1 MSDTVE
7 PDKGESQEAE
17 EPDARER
24 MVPETDRETLMYSE
38 HLVRY
43 VFAAQFAK
51 GKRVL
56 DVACGSGYGS
66 QLLSQGGARS
76 VAGVDRSPEA
86 ITYSSKHHGSKQCR
100 FVVGD
105 AVRLPFEDDQFDLI
119 VSFETI
125 EHLAEHED
133 FLTELARVL
142 DKTGML
148 IISSPN
154 KATYPEGNPF
164 HLRELHFE
172 EFESLLS
179 SAFEHVAI
187 LGQDNWVTSAILPAG
202 VIEAEGGRVKGK
214 PNVTK
219 ATGRPSEKSLYMV
232 ALASAEPLP
241 GVDPHLILARVSE
254 QDFWLEEMSRRDAE
268 IDFLKATLTNQNTT
282 LQDQNASVEHLGSRL
297 SDERARL
304 RSLEES
310 IRIKEQDWSR
320 SGATQAELQERLLE
334 EHVQFQ
340 LAMNEAEAQVAQRD
354 LDLIQKESSLNQI
367 HASVAWRLILAYR
380 RLLETFLPSRPSLR
394 RSAYTK
400 IRGSVAR
407 YHAHLPAQPEVEQQV
422 SGPSAEHL
430 LFPEYPYP
438 EVSIIVAAHNQYQ
451 RTFDCLVSVIRNTR
465 NVAYEVI
472 VVDDASTDGTHKNL
486 RQVENLRLISNASN
500 IGFLRSTNEGA
511 KQARGDY
518 LVFLNNDTEVRSGWL
533 GALIA
538 PAAKDPAVAIV
549 GAKLLHP
556 NETLQEAG
564 GIVWS
569 DGTGWNYGRGDDPG
583 NSEYNYVREVDYCS
597 AACLLVRRDFF
608 EKAGGFDERYTPAYY
623 EDTDLAFTARDLGY
637 KVIYQPLAEVTHHE
651 GASHGTDPL
660 AGGKR
665 FQEINLSKF
674 LEKWASALEQQPA
687 INPNGLIQ
695 ASDRRN
701 GARALVI
708 DACVPSYDRDSG
720 SLRMDHLIQL
730 LLELGLAV
738 DFLPDNR
745 NPVQP
750 YTRRL
755 QQMGIEVL
763 YGDYD
768 LAARLRSLSPRVEF
782 CIASRPSV
790 AWKYLSTIREYA
802 PNCKFIYDT
811 VDLHFLREQRRADV
825 EKSEGLVRL
834 AEGYKEL
841 EMALARAA
849 DATIAVTD
857 EERNLIRADAP
868 DASIHVIPNI
878 HEVAQEVRPFQDRS
892 GLLFLG
898 GFDHPPNT
906 AAVQYF
912 VGQILPIIKSQIPDI
927 VLHVV
932 GSNIPASVEGLA
944 SPNVVI
950 EGWVEDLDPCFQARR
965 LLVAP
970 ITFGAGLK
978 GKITQSLSYGLPV
991 VTTSVGAEGLDLVA
1005 GKAGL
1010 VADSPEEFAKDVIA
1024 AYLDERL
1031 WAALSEGA
1039 LLLAEREYSLSAVK
1053 VQLADMLDGLDAR

>member
-1 MSDTVE
+1 MGNTVE
-7 PDKGESQEAE
+7 PAKGKSQEAE

-43 VFAAQFAK
+43 AFAAQFAK

-66 QLLSQGGARS
+66 QLLSAKGARS
-76 VAGVDRSPEA
+76 VIGIDRSPEA

-105 AVRLPFEDDQFDLI
+105 ALRLPFEDDQFDLI

-125 EHLAEHED
+125 EHLANHED
-133 FLTELARVL
+133 FLAELARVL
-142 DKTGML
+142 GKTGML

-172 EFESLLS
+172 EFESLLAS
-179 SAFEHVAI
+179 EFEHVVV
-187 LGQDNWVTSAILPAG
+187 LGQDNWVTSAVLP
-202 VIEAEGGRVKGK
+202 GGAIKDDNGPVGGK
-214 PNVTK
+214 PKVTK
-219 ATGRPSEKSLYMV
+219 ATGRPAEKSLYMV
-232 ALASAEPLP
+232 ALASGEPLP
-241 GVDPHLILARVSE
+241 AVDPHLILARVSE
-254 QDFWLEEMSRRDAE
+254 QDFWLDEMSRRDSE
-268 IDFLKATLTNQNTT
+268 IDFLKATLTNQNAT
-282 LQDQNASVEHLGSRL
+282 LQDQNVSVENLGSRL
-297 SDERARL
+297 AEQRARL

-310 IRIKEQDWSR
+310 VRVREQDWSR
-320 SGATQAELQERLLE
+320 SGATLGELQARLLE

-340 LAMNEAEAQVAQRD
+340 LAMNEAEAQVVQKD
-354 LDLIQKESSLNQI
+354 LDLIQKESSLSQI
-367 HASVAWRLILAYR
+367 HASVAWRLVLAYR
-380 RLLETFLPSRPSLR
+380 RLLATFLPSRPSLR

-400 IRGSVAR
+400 LRGSVAR
-407 YHAHLPAQPEVEQQV
+407 YHAQTTTQPEVASQAA
-422 SGPSAEHL
+422 GPNAEHL
-430 LFPEYPYP
+430 LFPDYPYP

-451 RTFDCLVSVIRNTR
+451 KTFDCLVSIIRNTR

-472 VVDDASTDGTHKNL
+472 VVDDASTDATRKNL
-486 RQVENLRLISNASN
+486 SRVENLRVISNSTN
-500 IGFLRSTNEGA
+500 MGFLLSTNQGA

-518 LVFLNNDTEVRSGWL
+518 LVFLNNDTEVRPDWL
-533 GALIA
+533 GALMA
-538 PAAKDPAVAIV
+538 PAAEDPEVALV
-549 GAKLLHP
+549 GAKLLYP
-556 NETLQEAG
+556 DETLQEAG
-564 GIVWS
+564 GIIWS

-583 NSEYNYVREVDYCS
+583 KSEYNYVRQVDYCS

-608 EKAGGFDERYTPAYY
+608 EKAGGFDERYVPAYY
-623 EDTDLAFTARDLGY
+623 EDVDLAFAARDLGY
-637 KVIYQPLAEVTHHE
+637 KVMYQPLAEVIHHE
-651 GASHGTDPL
+651 GGSHGTDPL

-665 FQEINLSKF
+665 FQEINRSKF
-674 LEKWASALEQQPA
+674 MEKWSSVLEGQP
-687 INPNGLIQ
+687 PVDPDGLIQ
-695 ASDRRN
+695 ARDRRK
-701 GARALVI
+701 GTRALVI
-708 DACVPSYDRDSG
+708 DACVPNYDRDAG

-730 LLELGLAV
+730 LLELGLEV

-745 NPVQP
+745 NPIQP

-768 LAARLRSLSPRVEF
+768 LAARLRALSPRVEF

-802 PNCKFIYDT
+802 PNCKFVYDT
-811 VDLHFLREQRRADV
+811 VDLHFLREQRRADI
-825 EKSEGLVRL
+825 ENNEGLVRL
-834 AEGYKEL
+834 AQGYKEL

-868 DASIHVIPNI
+868 DANIHVIPMI
-878 HEVAQEVRPFQDRS
+878 HEVAQEVRPFEDRS

-906 AAVQYF
+906 AAVKYF
-912 VGQILPIIKSQIPDI
+912 VGQILPIIRKQIPDI

-932 GSNIPASVEGLA
+932 GSNIPTSVEGLA
-944 SPNVVI
+944 SSNVVI
-950 EGWVEDLDPCFQARR
+950 EGWIEDLGPCFQARR

-978 GKITQSLSYGLPV
+978 GKITQSLSYGVPV
-991 VTTSVGAEGLDLVA
+991 VTTTVGAEGIDLV
-1005 GKAGL
+1005 GRSAGL
-1010 VADSPEEFAKDVIA
+1010 VGDTPQEFAQRVIA
-1024 AYLDERL
+1024 AYLDERC
-1031 WAALSEGA
+1031 WRTLSQGA
-1039 LLLAEREYSLSAVK
+1039 LALAARKYSPGTVKAQLKKLLNN
-1053 VQLADMLDGLDAR
+1053 